1 VSDEGI
7 IAFACLSKA
16 VNQIYNLIFQLKWG
30 DGYEG
35 QGEQFYD
42 YNHGPGKY
50 VEEPSY
56 APAPPAY
63 APPPPSYLP
72 SRR

>member
-1 VSDEGI
+1 MNIELVINNFD
-7 IAFACLSKA
+7 F
-16 VNQIYNLIFQLKWG
+16 VWFQLKWG

-50 VEEPSY
+50 EE
-56 APAPPAY
+56 PAY
-63 APPPPSYLP
+63 APPPPAYAPPAPAYLP
-72 SRR
+72 SRRR

>member
-1 VSDEGI
+1 ML
-7 IAFACLSKA
+7 FLP
-16 VNQIYNLIFQLKWG
+16 FQLKWG

-50 VEEPSY
+50 EE
-56 APAPPAY
+56 PAY
-63 APPPPSYLP
+63 APPPPAYAPPVPSYAP
-72 SRR
+72 A